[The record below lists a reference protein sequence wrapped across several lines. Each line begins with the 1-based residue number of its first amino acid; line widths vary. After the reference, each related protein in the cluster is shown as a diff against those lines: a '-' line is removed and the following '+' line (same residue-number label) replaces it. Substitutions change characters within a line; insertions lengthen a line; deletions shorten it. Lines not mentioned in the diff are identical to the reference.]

1 MAVVHEE
8 LVVRWLNQRGFFTM
22 REIKCGIDGIDLLAI
37 KLDNGKITAWHVEV
51 QIIYRPV
58 GYIGGDTSA
67 KKQDLAQ
74 LADGVAQWM
83 NKKFLSEKKIN
94 KRNAIL
100 ADMNWEYV
108 LVCAELKD
116 EHELALVESLGVK
129 VLHFRKILA
138 DLSSPRSQ
146 HASSLSSDIID
157 LLRYDRGEIDG
168 L

>member
-8 LVVRWLNQRGFFTM
+8 IVERWLNQRGFFTM
-22 REIKCGIDGIDLLAI
+22 RGIKCGIDGIDLLAI
-37 KLDNGKITAWHVEV
+37 KLGNAKITAWHVEV
-51 QIIYRPV
+51 QVSFRPV
-58 GYIGGDTSA
+58 GYIGGDTST
-67 KKQDLAQ
+67 KKPDLAQ
-74 LADGVAQWM
+74 LSDGVAQWV

-94 KRNAIL
+94 KRNSIL
-100 ADMNWEYV
+100 TDMNWEYV

-146 HASSLSSDIID
+146 HGLSLSSDIID
-157 LLRYDRGEIDG
+157 LLRYHRGEIDG